1 MPARGGPRN
10 KAKPQVDMELLTN
23 TLETYVKEVG
33 LSAAFDL
40 LLYKYRDFN
49 DSWARAG
56 WTASTR
62 PEDLEGMDGWMDGWM
77 DE

>member
-49 DSWARAG
+49 DRLARAD

-62 PEDLEGMDGWMDGWM
+62 PED
-77 DE
+77 